1 MPRKEG
7 ALPLGETGSIAERRL
22 FQNEKSL
29 QRKNKFA
36 EFQEQVNDYGK
47 RRQAELVPTEN
58 MSKPNSEVAYLPL
71 HGVEK
76 STSFTTKLRVVSDAS
91 AKSST
96 GVSLND
102 TLLPGPSLYPPL
114 TTLLLRFRTYN
125 IAVSADCQNVSGNI
139 CAL

>member
-1 MPRKEG
+1 
-7 ALPLGETGSIAERRL
+7 
-22 FQNEKSL
+22 
-29 QRKNKFA
+29 
-36 EFQEQVNDYGK
+36 
-47 RRQAELVPTEN
+47 
-58 MSKPNSEVAYLPL
+58 MSKPNPEVAYLPL

-76 STSFTTKLRVVSDAS
+76 STLSTIKLLVVSDAS

-125 IAVSADCQNVSGNI
+125 IAVSADIAKMFREISVLSEDRD
-139 CAL
+139 LLRFLV